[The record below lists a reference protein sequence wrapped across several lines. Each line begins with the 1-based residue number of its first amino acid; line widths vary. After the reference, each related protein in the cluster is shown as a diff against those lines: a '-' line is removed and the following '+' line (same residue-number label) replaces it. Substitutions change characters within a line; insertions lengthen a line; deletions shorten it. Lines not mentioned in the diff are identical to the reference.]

1 MAEQFTGRPGAY
13 VTLEDTVKGFKRIAS
28 GELDH
33 VPEQAFYMAGGIE
46 EVVKNAERMAAA

>member
-1 MAEQFTGRPGAY
+1 M
-13 VTLEDTVKGFKRIAS
+13 TLEETVKGFKRVVQ

-46 EVVKNAERMAAA
+46 EVLKNAERMAAA